1 MWGYIALTRK
11 PPPESWVPSLY
22 VRVYHGNQNRQN
34 QLRSSLII
42 CEGISNRD
50 GSDIYKSAFPHYM
63 WGYIGRAEATWRTA
77 EVPSFIICE
86 GISMIREMMEYIRVF
101 PHYMWGY
108 IDSWKGRGKICNVP
122 SLYVRVYR
130 IKCTIKRTSAGSLI
144 ICEGISYSIASFIV
158 TNPFPHYM
166 WGYIGY
172 TQRNSF
178 CFRVPSLYVR
188 VYRLAR
194 HGIRRRLRSLIIY
207 EYMSVYRNW

>member
-1 MWGYIALTRK
+1 MWGYIANTGLACLGYG
-11 PPPESWVPSLY
+11 VPSLY
-22 VRVYHGNQNRQN
+22 VRVYRYLHKQKR
-34 QLRSSLII
+34 RACSSLII
-42 CEGISNRD
+42 CEGISARKCGKN
-50 GSDIYKSAFPHYM
+50 
-63 WGYIGRAEATWRTA
+63 
-77 EVPSFIICE
+77 
-86 GISMIREMMEYIRVF
+86 MELVF

-108 IDSWKGRGKICNVP
+108 IVIYTNKSTEPVVP

-130 IKCTIKRTSAGSLI
+130 PERDELTPVIGSLI